1 MRVSIIGGS
10 GLVGNG
16 IASVLAEDH
25 TVRVY
30 GSADFDENT
39 LKFRSAD
46 VFNCDLFV
54 HAAGI
59 TDESVAND
67 YGFSV
72 FKSNLFIKYVVDQLD
87 KTECSQIVYIST
99 IHAFGDLSQDLSGQ
113 TRSNPLSIYGLLH
126 FTTEKMFEIS
136 IKRTSMNYLG
146 LRIPT
151 VYGFP
156 KNKLRV
162 TRPNIIQYAFPLAV
176 KNSNSI
182 TLKTSGE
189 QYRLFASNYKVGSI
203 IAEWLSDPLKGPITN
218 DVVQGVNITVKG
230 FAQLCLQKYDEVESS
245 NPNLIIDSKET
256 LEVSH
261 REISVIPKYDVMEKY
276 TLNQFL
282 FEFFNL

>member
-1 MRVSIIGGS
+1 MKVSIIGGS

-30 GSADFDENT
+30 GSADFDEST
-39 LKFRSAD
+39 LTFKSAD
-46 VFNCDLFV
+46 VFNCDLFI

-59 TDESVAND
+59 TDELVAND
-67 YGFSV
+67 YSASV
-72 FKSNLFIKYVVDQLD
+72 FKSNHFIKYIVEQLD

-99 IHAFGDLSQDLSGQ
+99 IHAFGDLSRDLSGQ
-113 TRSNPLSIYGLLH
+113 TRSDPLSIYGLLH

-151 VYGFP
+151 IYGFP
-156 KNKLRV
+156 KDRQRI
-162 TRPNIIQYAFPLAV
+162 TRPKIIQYAFPMAV

-189 QYRLFASNYKVGSI
+189 QYRLFASNYKVGNI
-203 IAEWLSDPLKGPITN
+203 ISAWLSDPLKGPITN
-218 DVVQGVNITVKG
+218 DVVRGVNITVKD
-230 FAQLCLQKYDEVESS
+230 FALLCIQKYNEIVSINSE
-245 NPNLIIDSKET
+245 LILHSKDA
-256 LEVSH
+256 LEVFN
-261 REISVIPKYDVMEKY
+261 REILVIPKYDVVEGY
-276 TLNQFL
+276 SLNQFL